1 MLNSARKMSFLVL
14 AALLAI
20 FLIGCE
26 NPETGSLYVEN
37 AGSPNPQPAITSIS
51 PTGGAFAG
59 MDTLTI
65 VGSNF
70 STVLAENT
78 VLFGTTTATILSATA
93 TQMKVIPPL
102 VTGDNIGVRVSV
114 FRASL
119 FSNTINYKLSAAI
132 EKFGGLLDFEAAAGI
147 AVDAAGNLYASYTSN
162 GAEAGILK
170 LTGSGARSAYAP
182 SSPGVAMWASIK
194 MGPSNIL
201 YAARGV
207 RAIYAFPANGG
218 GVAALW
224 QAFPTGVSISDLDF
238 DGDKNIWAGGN
249 NTNIFRV
256 EPNKTVTTYPFVGA
270 VRSLRVYN
278 GFLYFSAKTDAGDKI
293 WRAQISGA
301 GLGTPEVY
309 FDFGAFYPNAS
320 ALGITF
326 SSDGVLFIGTDG
338 PARIVVVQA
347 TKAHGAP
354 YMTYSALVSPACNSF
369 AWGSGENLYASAS
382 NGFLVKIVAR
392 GKQGSPNYGAN

>member
-1 MLNSARKMSFLVL
+1 
-14 AALLAI
+14 
-20 FLIGCE
+20 
-26 NPETGSLYVEN
+26 
-37 AGSPNPQPAITSIS
+37 
-51 PTGGAFAG
+51 
-59 MDTLTI
+59 
-65 VGSNF
+65 
-70 STVLAENT
+70 
-78 VLFGTTTATILSATA
+78 LF
-93 TQMKVIPPL
+93 
-102 VTGDNIGVRVSV
+102 
-114 FRASL
+114 
-119 FSNTINYKLSAAI
+119 
-132 EKFGGLLDFEAAAGI
+132 
-147 AVDAAGNLYASYTSN
+147 
-162 GAEAGILK
+162 
-170 LTGSGARSAYAP
+170 
-182 SSPGVAMWASIK
+182 
-194 MGPSNIL
+194 
-201 YAARGV
+201 
-207 RAIYAFPANGG
+207 
-218 GVAALW
+218 
-224 QAFPTGVSISDLDF
+224 DLDF